1 MIDPGDCRFIGS
13 IISIRGAGSARVRR
27 VDGDKIVAM
36 TLDGHC
42 KECYYNDIQY
52 VWKP

>member
-13 IISIRGAGSARVRR
+13 IISIRGAGSARVRK

-42 KECYYNDIQY
+42 KECYHSNIQLI
-52 VWKP
+52 WDR